1 MRSGAAAPTTPVS
14 WVREPACSATGVREE
29 EADTGKPPRR
39 PPAIFASPIPDISWL
54 PDTLSPRRAARER
67 DSTAVSA
74 NATSAMPAAGS
85 ASEATSAHVRPPSA
99 GAGRPCGSAPTT
111 GNDPDSPK
119 IAVIAV
125 ATTTT
130 TSTPGTGDR
139 SSLSAKM
146 TTSEPMPNAIA
157 SAWTS
162 PAATPLTIDTTSG
175 RGDRDS
181 IEKPSSF
188 GTCDTITSSAT
199 ALRYPT
205 RMGLDSRSV
214 TKPRRRRPPSRR
226 IAPTMIASSPASA
239 TARSSLPSA
248 RGRTDAAMMGAS
260 AESGPSTRTRDGP
273 NTA

>member
-1 MRSGAAAPTTPVS
+1 M
-14 WVREPACSATGVREE
+14 
-29 EADTGKPPRR
+29 
-39 PPAIFASPIPDISWL
+39 FASPIPDISWL

-67 DSTAVSA
+67 DSTALSA

-85 ASEATSAHVRPPSA
+85 AREATSAHVRPPSA

-111 GNDPDSPK
+111 GSDPDSPK
-119 IAVIAV
+119 IAVMRGRDDDHDEHARDGRPQQSEREDDDERADAECHRERLAPRPPRRRSRSTRRPAE
-125 ATTTT
+125 AT
-130 TSTPGTGDR
+130 
-139 SSLSAKM
+139 
-146 TTSEPMPNAIA
+146 E
-157 SAWTS
+157 
-162 PAATPLTIDTTSG
+162 
-175 RGDRDS
+175 S

-188 GTCDTITSSAT
+188 GTCEMITSSAT

-214 TKPRRRRPPSRR
+214 TKPRRRMPPSSR

-248 RGRTDAAMMGAS
+248 RGRTDAAMIGAS
-260 AESGPSTRTRDGP
+260 AESGPSTRMRDGP